1 MEGTVRG
8 AGGWRNRGSCV
19 EGAGFRC
26 VRKGHTCDKT
36 GKRRTVLK
44 IPINGGKGIM
54 KKFAAVSLAL
64 LVSLSSAACDQDM
77 DDDSMD
83 SPDQYL
89 QASSTITQCP
99 GMAPEVVQM
108 DITDA
113 ASGVAMAANQMTV
126 EESGAYLI
134 VAAPQ
139 VGREGAGPYGCF
151 DLWLRV
157 NGTDVANS
165 NVQLCQDEGSMAKDV
180 IISQGIVP
188 LEAGDVVEV
197 MMSAGNREANMCIEA
212 IQPEGEPLVPSII
225 FSMIKY

>member
-1 MEGTVRG
+1 
-8 AGGWRNRGSCV
+8 
-19 EGAGFRC
+19 
-26 VRKGHTCDKT
+26 
-36 GKRRTVLK
+36 
-44 IPINGGKGIM
+44 M
-54 KKFAAVSLAL
+54 KKLAAVSLAL

-113 ASGVAMAANQMTV
+113 ASGVAMAANQITV

-165 NVQLCQDEGSMAKDV
+165 NVQLCQDEGSMAKGRKPRGEHV
-180 IISQGIVP
+180 HRGN
-188 LEAGDVVEV
+188 
-197 MMSAGNREANMCIEA
+197 SAGRRAA
-212 IQPEGEPLVPSII
+212 RAVDHLLHDQVLGRGRRGEPPGIDAVPASRVTEPFI
-225 FSMIKY
+225 

>member
-1 MEGTVRG
+1 
-8 AGGWRNRGSCV
+8 
-19 EGAGFRC
+19 
-26 VRKGHTCDKT
+26 
-36 GKRRTVLK
+36 
-44 IPINGGKGIM
+44 
-54 KKFAAVSLAL
+54 
-64 LVSLSSAACDQDM
+64 
-77 DDDSMD
+77 MD

-113 ASGVAMAANQMTV
+113 ASGVAMAANQITV

-188 LEAGDVVEV
+188 LEAGDVEK
-197 MMSAGNREANMCIEA
+197 S
-212 IQPEGEPLVPSII
+212 
-225 FSMIKY
+225 